1 MKAKCASRVYIVMA
15 AVTKAFY
22 LTHLLVGKL
31 LGKERL
37 SA

>member
-1 MKAKCASRVYIVMA
+1 MKAECALRVCIVMA

-22 LTHLLVGKL
+22 HTCLLVGEL

-37 SA
+37 RA